1 MLNVVVKCCCTQ
13 QQHPTTTTA
22 EVWWLVGVG
31 TGLLFSRHSSTDD
44 HWHKAMCCSAQ
55 CCVGG
60 TSQPSSAASSPW
72 SATFSWSSWSTRS
85 SLVPPSTRW
94 TVRRAPRRGWCFQY
108 HQQVRHHWYNQAVTM
123 SEINIISTYPP
134 SPPTRCCQ
142 WNFNKCL
149 CFWGTVLILL

>member
-1 MLNVVVKCCCTQ
+1 MLNVVVECCCTQ
-13 QQHPTTTTA
+13 QQHPTTTAA
-22 EVWWLVGVG
+22 EVWWLVGGG
-31 TGLLFSRHSSTDD
+31 TGLLFSRHSSTGD
-44 HWHKAMCCSAQ
+44 HWHKAMCCSVQ
-55 CCVGG
+55 CVGV

-85 SLVPPSTRW
+85 SLVQPSTRW

-134 SPPTRCCQ
+134 SPPTHCCQ

-149 CFWGTVLILL
+149 CFLGTVLIWL